1 MVPEKVRPNRS
12 SSPTK
17 SATKPARPSG
27 ASRATAPASKPS
39 AETTKDNPRVTRL
52 DAAPSLAERVQVE
65 REQIFKA
72 LSIVECCRFATATL
86 LEGGDTECMI
96 PAFEAVCDLLNGAA
110 EELEG
115 IASACEQ
122 VGFMGGG

>member
-1 MVPEKVRPNRS
+1 MVPEKARPNRS

-17 SATKPARPSG
+17 SATKPARPSA
-27 ASRATAPASKPS
+27 ASRAAAPASKRS
-39 AETTKDNPRVTRL
+39 AETTKDNPRVTPL

-86 LEGGDTECMI
+86 LDMGDTECMT
-96 PAFEAVCDLLNGAA
+96 PAFEAICDLLSDSA
-110 EELEG
+110 EELER
-115 IASACEQ
+115 IASECEKE
-122 VGFMGGG
+122 V

>member
-1 MVPEKVRPNRS
+1 MSPERATPNRS
-12 SSPTK
+12 SSPAK
-17 SATKPARPSG
+17 RATKRARPSR
-27 ASRATAPASKPS
+27 ASLAAAPESKRS
-39 AETTKDNPRVTRL
+39 AETTKGKPRVTPL
-52 DAAPSLAERVQVE
+52 DATPSLAERVQVE

-86 LEGGDTECMI
+86 LQVGDTECMI

-115 IASACEQ
+115 IASACEK
-122 VGFMGGG
+122 VGSMGGS